1 MNDFRSAQILAS
13 LEQCD
18 IRLTRDQENKLK
30 NNLKIRTDQPAVS
43 NIWYILYIGSSPGQ
57 VHIGCIQPSSSPFAS
72 PFSESRPVQSPFD
85 SRPGST
91 QSPILPERNLS
102 NGSHSLWGTGSSF
115 PSLLTPPSMNPTK
128 PEPVSDFFPSNFN
141 STSGPGSVKGP
152 AISNSKSNSVHI
164 PSFQPFS
171 PKKNSWD
178 SNMSGNSNFHG
189 NSYKND
195 RSMSFDQGEID
206 FFSIS
211 NHFNPRTS
219 WSSAGEGFIW
229 FTESWFCFSI
239 RPIRNGHV
247 SLATYIRA
255 LYSPD
260 QNAYLLFNNIQV
272 L

>member
-1 MNDFRSAQILAS
+1 MH
-13 LEQCD
+13 
-18 IRLTRDQENKLK
+18 IR
-30 NNLKIRTDQPAVS
+30 
-43 NIWYILYIGSSPGQ
+43 
-57 VHIGCIQPSSSPFAS
+57 CIQPSSSPFAS

-178 SNMSGNSNFHG
+178 SNMSGNSNFRG
-189 NSYKND
+189 NSYKSD

-206 FFSIS
+206 FFSIN
-211 NHFNPRTS
+211 NHFNSRTS